1 MIIRCIINDIIENII
16 EMERNNKW
24 MNWKGFVD
32 SMSNKNEFGN
42 DIISLKV
49 IIINGK
55 DKDVKWMVVGI
66 YLRC

>member
-1 MIIRCIINDIIENII
+1 
-16 EMERNNKW
+16 MERNNKW

>member
-1 MIIRCIINDIIENII
+1 MNHIIENII

-49 IIINGK
+49 IIING
-55 DKDVKWMVVGI
+55 
-66 YLRC
+66 

>member
-1 MIIRCIINDIIENII
+1 MNHIIENII

-66 YLRC
+66 FLRC

>member
-1 MIIRCIINDIIENII
+1 MNHIIENII

-42 DIISLKV
+42 DIVSLKV

-66 YLRC
+66 FLRC

>member
-1 MIIRCIINDIIENII
+1 MNHIIENII

-42 DIISLKV
+42 DIVSLKV
-49 IIINGK
+49 IIING
-55 DKDVKWMVVGI
+55 
-66 YLRC
+66 

>member
-1 MIIRCIINDIIENII
+1 MNHIIENII

>member
-1 MIIRCIINDIIENII
+1 MIIRCIINHIIENII